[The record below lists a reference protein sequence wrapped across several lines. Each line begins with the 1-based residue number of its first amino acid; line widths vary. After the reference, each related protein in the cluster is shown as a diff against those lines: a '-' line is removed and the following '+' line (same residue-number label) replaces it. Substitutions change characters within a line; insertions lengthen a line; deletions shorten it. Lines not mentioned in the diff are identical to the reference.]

1 MIEERTIHDRMEF
14 IDLYVRYASLTQVKR
29 ELTNK
34 YGINAQKS
42 FMQYS
47 KQMLLMLIRTAL
59 AKIVEM
65 RRLKD
70 KEVDRQW

>member
-1 MIEERTIHDRMEF
+1 MIEERTIHDRMEC

-29 ELTNK
+29 ELTKK

>member
-29 ELTNK
+29 ELTKK